1 MSGSFKDL
9 INKKRGYDEFAKKE
23 EEFEERRKSFVN
35 RFWLP
40 PEGNTKIIFLDDDPP
55 IIEEH
60 QLKIGGDWRNWL
72 TCLRLIGEACP
83 ICDVLE
89 DNPYT
94 VGFYTVIDTAVWTD
108 KKGNEHRNEK
118 KLFPAKFKA
127 LQMLRRL
134 SEKRGS
140 LVGCCFDVYR
150 SSKDAFNTGDV
161 FDFEGKLDMEQ
172 IKKLN
177 EEIEPFDYAEVLAPK
192 TPAEIKKLLQKNAEK
207 MGGADFSEYE
217 KEDYE
222 VKF

>member
-1 MSGSFKDL
+1 MSENFRDL
-9 INKKRGYDEFAKKE
+9 INQRRGYDEFAKKE
-23 EEFEERRKSFVN
+23 EEYEERRKSFVN

-60 QLKIGGDWRNWL
+60 QLKINGDWKNWF

-83 ICDVLE
+83 ICDILN
-89 DNPYT
+89 DTPYT
-94 VGFYTVIDTAVWTD
+94 VGFYTIIDTATWTD
-108 KKGNEHRNEK
+108 KKGNEHKNEK
-118 KLFPAKFKA
+118 KLFAAKFKA

-134 SEKRGS
+134 SQKRGG
-140 LVGCCFDVYR
+140 LVGCVFDVYR

-161 FDFEGKLDMEQ
+161 FDYEGRLEIEQ

-177 EEIEPFDYAEVLAPK
+177 PDIEPFDYAEVLAPK
-192 TPAEIKKLLQKNAEK
+192 SVAEIKKILQKNAEK
-207 MGGADFSEYE
+207 MSGADFSDFE
-217 KEDYE
+217 KDEDE